1 MSWDINKKVGRP
13 KKSIKPFGS
22 DAQTGE
28 RTVFGSNSIS
38 DELEENLSV
47 DFERGWGI
55 VPQESPPTRQDFNAG
70 MFTNSLLASYLFQQ
84 GVPEW
89 DSNQAY
95 FINSI
100 VQKDGQ
106 LFVSTDGTDG
116 SANIGNDPA
125 EGAKWVVVSGGG
137 GGGSGTNLITNPQA
151 SQGVS
156 GWKMTGGVFE
166 SQNSDDGVGGKVFK
180 VTMNA
185 DGNVLVNDAAYVT
198 NDTASLV
205 NTCSL
210 YYKQTGGASDISAV
224 DVLIESSDDG
234 NVWTELKRETLSDV
248 GLDKWG
254 YYQTQVVFPEIG
266 SQIRFSFVATGAT
279 QFDFDNVHLGSIVGA
294 TGAFISDW
302 EDFEPEIVNKLW
314 LPISMQGSN
323 I

>member
-1 MSWDINKKVGRP
+1 M
-13 KKSIKPFGS
+13 
-22 DAQTGE
+22 
-28 RTVFGSNSIS
+28 
-38 DELEENLSV
+38 
-47 DFERGWGI
+47 
-55 VPQESPPTRQDFNAG
+55 
-70 MFTNSLLASYLFQQ
+70 
-84 GVPEW
+84 PEW

-166 SQNSDDGVGGKVFK
+166 SQNSDDGVGGKVFM

-185 DGNVLVNDAAYVT
+185 DGNVLVNDVAYVT

-210 YYKQTGGASDISAV
+210 YYKQTLGASDISAV

-234 NVWTELKRETLSDV
+234 NVWTELSAKRSLMLALINGAIIKRKLYFLTLAVKSDFHLLQRV
-248 GLDKWG
+248 
-254 YYQTQVVFPEIG
+254 P
-266 SQIRFSFVATGAT
+266 
-279 QFDFDNVHLGSIVGA
+279 QFDFDNVHLGHCWCNGC
-294 TGAFISDW
+294 FYW
-302 EDFEPEIVNKLW
+302 
-314 LPISMQGSN
+314 
-323 I
+323 